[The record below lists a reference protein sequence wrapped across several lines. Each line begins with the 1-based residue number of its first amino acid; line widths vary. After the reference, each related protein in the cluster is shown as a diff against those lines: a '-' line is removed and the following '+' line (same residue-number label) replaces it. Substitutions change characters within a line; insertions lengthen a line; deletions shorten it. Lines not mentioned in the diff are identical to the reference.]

1 MLQKIS
7 CLWLLCHDH
16 HSKWYQFFFLFQN
29 ITDYT
34 VENLTLPVMSEP
46 LFGAHE
52 LAEFGATVCDS
63 SLLLT
68 EDIAVDG
75 IVVSYDVCCS
85 SYGINC
91 SHFLQQILLI
101 KRNESIYVIDIE
113 WDMPVWWYIVFYKI
127 FKHNS
132 QTQQMASHWQSN
144 LTISFPP
151 KTEHFSKS
159 VFLFA
164 LGQWSKLDPKLYH
177 SSFDDSFQKPL
188 LKFMSLR
195 G

>member
-1 MLQKIS
+1 
-7 CLWLLCHDH
+7 
-16 HSKWYQFFFLFQN
+16 
-29 ITDYT
+29 
-34 VENLTLPVMSEP
+34 MSEP

-68 EDIAVDG
+68 EDSAVDG
-75 IVVSYDVCCS
+75 VVVSYHVSCS

-127 FKHNS
+127 FKHN
-132 QTQQMASHWQSN
+132 
-144 LTISFPP
+144 FPKWRP
-151 KTEHFSKS
+151 IDN
-159 VFLFA
+159 
-164 LGQWSKLDPKLYH
+164 QI
-177 SSFDDSFQKPL
+177 
-188 LKFMSLR
+188 
-195 G
+195 